1 MYNGGYLI
9 SQIHKLT
16 GRKINELL
24 KEASVT
30 EFNGSQGI
38 ILSSLW
44 AKGEQTIK
52 EIGKTTGLAKT
63 SLSSMLDR
71 MEKQNLIQKIENNED
86 GRSTIIKL
94 TEKSKSLEKVY
105 QDITDEMVIQYYNGF
120 NEDEI
125 RIFESTLERVV
136 KNLEGTNN
144 E

>member
-16 GRKINELL
+16 RRKINELL

-71 MEKQNLIQKIENNED
+71 MENKI
-86 GRSTIIKL
+86 
-94 TEKSKSLEKVY
+94 
-105 QDITDEMVIQYYNGF
+105 
-120 NEDEI
+120 
-125 RIFESTLERVV
+125 
-136 KNLEGTNN
+136 
-144 E
+144 